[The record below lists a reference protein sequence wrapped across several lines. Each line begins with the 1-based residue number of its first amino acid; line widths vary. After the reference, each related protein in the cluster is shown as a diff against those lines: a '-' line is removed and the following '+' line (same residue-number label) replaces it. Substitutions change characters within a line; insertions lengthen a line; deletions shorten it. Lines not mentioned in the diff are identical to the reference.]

1 MRDTNRVVVKASGPW
16 VRVMSIEAL
25 RPRSAR
31 SGPSTVSR
39 VRPVASVS
47 SVSGVGPKKA
57 GPGRHARRP
66 VAEAQQRAETRGLKN
81 QPYSLWRSSRPLID
95 SASREFTSMSS
106 WTNTPGVV
114 KL

>member
-1 MRDTNRVVVKASGPW
+1 MREVNRVVVKASGPW
-16 VRVMSIEAL
+16 VRVTSTEAL

-39 VRPVASVS
+39 VRPAASVS
-47 SVSGVGPKKA
+47 SVSGVGPKK
-57 GPGRHARRP
+57 P
-66 VAEAQQRAETRGLKN
+66 VPTDMRVDQSPKRSSAETRGLKN
-81 QPYSLWRSSRPLID
+81 QPYSLCRSSRPLID

-106 WTNTPGVV
+106 CTNTPGVV